1 MLMLQ
6 AYDATHEGRTLPHPP
21 IQLYAGTDGLSR
33 ARNSIMAHW
42 LDKTDAEW
50 LFMIDTDMGFPA
62 DAVDR
67 LIDAADVD
75 ARPVVGALCFGLK
88 RESDPAAY
96 GGYATRPFPTIYY
109 WGGVEHSDG
118 THEPGFAVSPTYLP
132 DTVLRVDGTGAACL
146 LVHRSAAQAVR
157 EAADGK
163 PEWFDHIR
171 YKSGTVVSEDLS
183 FCYRLGNAGI
193 PVYVHTGVKTVHVK
207 SVWVGEEYYLAD
219 RAFRA
224 FTTLPA
230 PPTVLPA
237 ASNTSQGPP
246 TVVPPAVFGTA
257 ASGPLALGGY
267 YDPAE
272 HIGRAVPIPDSEL
285 DDPAAIH
292 ARVALAQL
300 PETEN
305 LPLHLA
311 DCAMNTIHHLT
322 CTCGGPHY
330 FSLPEVRDAD

>member
-67 LIDAADVD
+67 LIDAADVET
-75 ARPVVGALCFGLK
+75 RPVVGALCFGLK

-146 LVHRSAAQAVR
+146 LVHRSAAQTVR

-207 SVWVGEEYYLAD
+207 NVWVGEEYYLAD

-230 PPTVLPA
+230 PLVESADAQVLREEFLA
-237 ASNTSQGPP
+237 KQGG
-246 TVVPPAVFGTA
+246 PPAV
-257 ASGPLALGGY
+257 L
-267 YDPAE
+267 
-272 HIGRAVPIPDSEL
+272 IPDSEL

-300 PETEN
+300 PE
-305 LPLHLA
+305 
-311 DCAMNTIHHLT
+311 
-322 CTCGGPHY
+322 
-330 FSLPEVRDAD
+330 VRDAD